1 MKKTIALLLAV
12 LMLFCALPL
21 GAQAADTDAAFRM
34 TLVSLDSV
42 QLQVLEVL
50 EAALRARQEKV
61 ELSEYHIRLSA
72 LIDVVNELNYNPEYF
87 FYDYALPYYDFE
99 TEEVLYLEL
108 YYREAYGAP
117 ELAAL
122 EKAIE
127 KALGSLLPGMD
138 DLQKALVLHDW
149 LTQHAAYDYINYLAN
164 SVPEASYLAYGPLV
178 KGAGVCEGYAKAYQ
192 LLLGRCGIDAVMV
205 SSPGMNH
212 GWNLVKLGGSW
223 YHVDVTW
230 DDPTPDTLGKA
241 SHSYFLLSDGAIR
254 SRGSS
259 SSDLH
264 YGWDGSITCT
274 DTTYDGDAFWTG
286 VDHPLVFSDAS
297 TVWIMRSR
305 GEGAD
310 QVLALT
316 RRDWA
321 SGKETEACS
330 VRDYWPVWGENA
342 YWIGAFSSVCSW
354 GGWIFYNDS
363 LHIYAYDPAD
373 GTFLTAMTYTGGD
386 GYIYGLASAED
397 GLRYLVG
404 KTPNDERTVRSFVPD
419 VAAAPQPT
427 PEPTP
432 QPTPEPAPEPSPAP
446 SAENP
451 FADVFA
457 SDYYYD
463 AVLWAYENSVTKGTS
478 VTQFSPAETCT
489 RGQVVTFLWRAAGEP
504 EPASLDNPFGDV
516 KETDYFNKAVLW
528 AVEQGVTN
536 GTGVDEATGKQLF
549 DPSQTCSYA
558 HILTFLYRAV
568 TGNLTSTGA
577 WYDDAFRWARDNG
590 LLADTLVGRDQGR
603 VNAGCPRCDVV
614 TYLWRSAA

>member
-21 GAQAADTDAAFRM
+21 GVQAADADVACRM
-34 TLVSLDSV
+34 TLVSLDSL

-72 LIDVVNELNYNPEYF
+72 LIDVVNELSFDPEYF
-87 FYDYALPYYDFE
+87 FYDYALPYFDVE

-108 YYREAYGAP
+108 YYREEYGEA

-149 LTQHAAYDYINYLAN
+149 LTQHAAYDYVNYLAN
-164 SVPEASYLAYGPLV
+164 TVPEASYLAYGPLV

-192 LLLGRCGIDAVMV
+192 LLLSRCGIDAVMV
-205 SSPGMNH
+205 SSAGMNH

-241 SHSYFLLSDGAIR
+241 SHTYFLLSDSAIR
-254 SRGSS
+254 SRGSGS
-259 SSDLH
+259 DDLH

-274 DTTYDGDAFWTG
+274 DTTYDGDAFWTAENQ
-286 VDHPLVFSDAS
+286 PLTFSDAS
-297 TVWIMRSR
+297 TVWIVRSR

-321 SGKETEACS
+321 SGKETEVCS
-330 VRDYWPVWGENA
+330 SRDYWPVWGENA
-342 YWIGAFSSVCSW
+342 YWIGDFSSVCSW

-386 GYIYGLASAED
+386 GYIFGLASAED

-404 KTPNDERTVRSFVPD
+404 KRPNEERTVHSFVPG
-419 VAAAPQPT
+419 VAAV
-427 PEPTP
+427 
-432 QPTPEPAPEPSPAP
+432 PEPAQEPAQEPSPAP
-446 SAENP
+446 PADNP
-451 FADVFA
+451 FADVSA

-478 VTQFSPAETCT
+478 DTAFSPAETCT
-489 RGQVVTFLWRAAGEP
+489 RGQVVTFLWRSAGCPSAAR
-504 EPASLDNPFGDV
+504 SDNPFIDV
-516 KETDYFNKAVLW
+516 PEDAYYRDAVLW
-528 AVEQGVTN
+528 AVEQGITQ

-549 DPSQTCSYA
+549 SPSQTCSYA
-558 HILTFLYRAV
+558 HILTFLYRAA
-568 TGNLTSTGA
+568 TGKLTSTGA

-590 LLADTLVGRDQGR
+590 LLSGTLVGRDQGR
-603 VNAGCPRCDVV
+603 GNADCPRCDVV
-614 TYLWRSAA
+614 TCLWRSAA